1 MVPRVK
7 AGKTVLICG
16 HGNIIRSM
24 LKRLDGIPNDV
35 LKQVS
40 ELAMLVF
47 CDVIFFVCVFSLFFS
62 AQHVQD

>member
-1 MVPRVK
+1 MMPRLK

-35 LKQVS
+35 LKQVR
-40 ELAMLVF
+40 LT
-47 CDVIFFVCVFSLFFS
+47 FVVLGWVSWWLCVLRFDFECLT
-62 AQHVQD
+62 